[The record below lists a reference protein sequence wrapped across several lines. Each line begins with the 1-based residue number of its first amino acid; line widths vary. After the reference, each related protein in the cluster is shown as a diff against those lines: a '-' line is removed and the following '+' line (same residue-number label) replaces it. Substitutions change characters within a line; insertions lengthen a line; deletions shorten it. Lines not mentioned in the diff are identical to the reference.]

1 MTFRVGEWYKLFVEH
16 INSAYTL
23 NPTVDT
29 YSLGDVHFTDF
40 NINLEDSRFEFYFNR
55 KNINIE
61 ELKEDKMNFQEAYL
75 RMLDG
80 KKVRNCKWVKG
91 SFIEIKEG
99 GTYRTAITDDTWKQF
114 LPDKTDVNG
123 NWELYQEEETIE
135 IDGKKFSVSTVK
147 EALKKHTTF

>member
-1 MTFRVGEWYKLFVEH
+1 MKEMTFRVGEWYKLFVEH

-23 NPTVDT
+23 NPTIDT
-29 YSLGDVHFTDF
+29 YTLGDVHFTDF

-80 KKVRNCKWVKG
+80 EKVKRYDWVTG
-91 SFIEIKEG
+91 CYIKIQNGVISDEG
-99 GTYRTAITDDTWKQF
+99 EDGY
-114 LPDKTDVNG
+114 LPDRSEVENG
-123 NWELYQEEETIE
+123 WELYEEETIE
-135 IDGKKFSVSTVK
+135 IDGKKFSISTVK
-147 EALKKHTTF
+147 EALKKHTNF